1 MHVHMY
7 IILRMYINHTTYLY
21 IYIYLHTHTQ
31 AIVCGAKPTIEDDT
45 NSLEATLLDELVANL
60 SNVASVYHKRP
71 AAFVDGKKL
80 APEVSLV
87 YLLYWYKR
95 THTHTFFF
103 LRATPTGTR
112 RRRSRKSSTQV
123 C

>member
-1 MHVHMY
+1 MHIYACTYVY
-7 IILRMYINHTTYLY
+7 HTTYLY
-21 IYIYLHTHTQ
+21 HTTYVYIYIFTHTHTQ

-80 APEVSLV
+80 APEVSSV
-87 YLLYWYKR
+87 
-95 THTHTFFF
+95 
-103 LRATPTGTR
+103 
-112 RRRSRKSSTQV
+112 
-123 C
+123 

>member
-1 MHVHMY
+1 MY
-7 IILRMYINHTTYLY
+7 IYAYLCMYICISCYVVCTPYVYHATYVCIY
-21 IYIYLHTHTQ
+21 IYIFTHTHTQ

-80 APEVSLV
+80 APEVSSV
-87 YLLYWYKR
+87 
-95 THTHTFFF
+95 
-103 LRATPTGTR
+103 
-112 RRRSRKSSTQV
+112 
-123 C
+123 

>member
-1 MHVHMY
+1 
-7 IILRMYINHTTYLY
+7 
-21 IYIYLHTHTQ
+21 
-31 AIVCGAKPTIEDDT
+31 VCGAKPTIEDDT

-103 LRATPTGTR
+103 KGYADGYEEAEEPEELDTGLLA
-112 RRRSRKSSTQV
+112 SSMRTHIARCHVYICV
-123 C
+123 CK

>member
-1 MHVHMY
+1 M
-7 IILRMYINHTTYLY
+7 
-21 IYIYLHTHTQ
+21 
-31 AIVCGAKPTIEDDT
+31 CGAKPTIEDDT

-80 APEVSLV
+80 APEVSSAYWLCLL
-87 YLLYWYKR
+87 YLLYWYKS
-95 THTHTFFF
+95 THTDTFFF
-103 LRATPTGTR
+103 FRATPTGTR

-123 C
+123 R